1 MLKCW
6 NSSNPNNNSN
16 NKKKSHNSESSLGR
30 FSIIKSNQGSKK
42 SGGLCASESF
52 QMTNASQLILWQQM
66 LNSEMFSDTEV
77 MFCFPIPFS
86 PSQRYNRQCTSY
98 VSFGLVSSFAGEHP
112 QLSKSEGDPQCV
124 LFDWKYLQVKYS
136 YTHMEWSGAVFP
148 SAGRLMNN
156 GEDVEYTDDE
166 MTAAISPI
174 VSGWGWW
181 WG

>member
-6 NSSNPNNNSN
+6 NSPNPNNSN
-16 NKKKSHNSESSLGR
+16 NKKKSDSSESSLGR
-30 FSIIKSNQGSKK
+30 FSIIKSYQRSKK

-98 VSFGLVSSFAGEHP
+98 VSFGLVSSFAGEHA

-136 YTHMEWSGAVFP
+136 YTNVEWSGSVFP

-166 MTAAISPI
+166 MMAAISPI

>member
-6 NSSNPNNNSN
+6 NSPNPNKNNS
-16 NKKKSHNSESSLGR
+16 KKKSHSSESSLGR
-30 FSIIKSNQGSKK
+30 FSIIKSYQGSNK

-77 MFCFPIPFS
+77 MFYFPIPFS

-112 QLSKSEGDPQCV
+112 QLSKSEGDLQCV
-124 LFDWKYLQVKYS
+124 LFDWKDLQVKYS
-136 YTHMEWSGAVFP
+136 YTHMEWSGSVFP

-166 MTAAISPI
+166 MMAAINPI